1 MVYYRV
7 PVVLVVLVVLYL
19 CTLCLCVLCVCAP
32 VYGVCVRL
40 CVLGLC
46 WVLQVASMVSGL
58 ILRGASSV
66 SVDMGFLLEGQADEE
81 LPERMMACVRMTACD
96 IQHVAVDLT
105 HIL

>member
-1 MVYYRV
+1 M
-7 PVVLVVLVVLYL
+7 
-19 CTLCLCVLCVCAP
+19 
-32 VYGVCVRL
+32 GVCVG
-40 CVLGLC
+40 CVSGVC